1 MAEKAAGAV
10 KLSTPLVEK
19 KRGSGTG
26 GAGVEGGTT
35 AMAESEAVDQDEGDG
50 PERSLMA

>member
-1 MAEKAAGAV
+1 MTEKAAGAV

-26 GAGVEGGTT
+26 GAGEGGTV
-35 AMAESEAVDQDEGDG
+35 ARAESEAVDQDDGDG
-50 PERSLMA
+50 PERSLIA